1 MDSIESVRQRDKA
14 SGQVGMEGMQMF
26 GSHDFMSTS
35 KKKAFDLN
43 NHGAIVKLPKK
54 EEEPTTK
61 SFGFKR

>member
-1 MDSIESVRQRDKA
+1 
-14 SGQVGMEGMQMF
+14 MEGMQMF

-61 SFGFKR
+61 NFGFKR